1 MTVTS
6 ISLVTK
12 RSSMPLISPVLVSFQ
27 TSEYWPEVPGLVRT
41 DFQRNAVGGSP
52 PMPALA
58 DAQSVEDAA
67 AAIAA
72 AIEHPVAEIY
82 TNPRHAA
89 IVQSYFQDVGAFEQ
103 AAAAR
108 G

>member
-1 MTVTS
+1 
-6 ISLVTK
+6 
-12 RSSMPLISPVLVSFQ
+12 
-27 TSEYWPEVPGLVRT
+27 
-41 DFQRNAVGGSP
+41 
-52 PMPALA
+52 MPAIA

-72 AIEHPVAEIY
+72 VIEHPVAEIY

-89 IVQSYFQDVGAFEQ
+89 IVHSYFQDVGAFERQ